1 MKKILLRLNLLI
13 TMLAVS
19 AGFIILGC
27 AFFGRLPKNVTVNG
41 VEVGGKTRTEAAQ
54 LIRGDIIS
62 GLKEKRLTVTGGKND
77 YTFAYPEIYFKDNVQ
92 KLLKGVTKS
101 GEYFAEVSFYLN
113 GIDEITQS
121 ICKNESTSLVEPF
134 AIFNTEGEAF
144 TYVEGNDGVYADEKK
159 LAEDIRASLSGG
171 FDEVS
176 LSFKKVARTKS
187 LLTVKYD
194 TRIISSFT
202 TFFDGAN
209 TDRRHNIA
217 LAAQKIN
224 GTVIENGQSFSFNG
238 VVGQRTKERGFRTAK
253 IIENGKFVQGVGGG
267 VCQVST
273 TLFNAALLAGC
284 TMTEFHA
291 HSLAVGY
298 VPPSFDA
305 MVSGDYYDLKFKNN
319 TGHKLYIR
327 ATTKQNSVSFFIY
340 GRGDGAQYDFSSV
353 VTGNIAAPVEKTNDS
368 SLIADGKD
376 GVISEGYLTVTRNG
390 VKTTKLFRH
399 DKYAP
404 VKRVELDAPEEEPP
418 EQAQ

>member
-13 TMLAVS
+13 VMLAVS

-27 AFFGRLPKNVTVNG
+27 AFFGRLPKNVIVNG
-41 VEVGGKTRTEAAQ
+41 VNVGGKTRTEAAQ

-62 GLKEKRLTVTGGKND
+62 GLKEKRLTITGEKKT
-77 YTFAYPEIYFKDNVQ
+77 YTFTYPEIYFKDNVQ

-101 GEYFAEVSFYLN
+101 GEYYAEVSFYLN
-113 GIDEITQS
+113 GIDEITES
-121 ICKNESTSLVEPF
+121 ICKNESTPLVEPF

-144 TYVEGNDGVYADEKK
+144 TYVEGNDGVYADKNK
-159 LAEDIRASLSGG
+159 LSEDIRASLSGG
-171 FDEVS
+171 FGEVS

-187 LLTVKYD
+187 MHTVKYD

-202 TFFDGAN
+202 TFFDGSN
-209 TDRRHNIA
+209 TDRSHNIA

-224 GTVIENGQSFSFNG
+224 GTVIDNGQSFSFNG
-238 VVGQRTKERGFRTAK
+238 VVGQRTKERGFRSAK

-305 MVSGDYYDLKFKNN
+305 MVSGSYYDLKFVNN

-327 ATTKQNSVSFFIY
+327 AKTKENSVTFFIY
-340 GRGDGAQYDFSSV
+340 GRGDGAQYGFSSV
-353 VTGNIAAPVEKTNDS
+353 VTGNIAAPVEKTNDL
-368 SLIADGKD
+368 SLVASGKD
-376 GVISEGYLTVTRNG
+376 GVISEGYLTVTKNG
-390 VKTTKLFRH
+390 VSTTKLFRR

-404 VKRVELDAPEEEPP
+404 VKRVELDNAEEKPP
-418 EQAQ
+418 TEQ